1 MKKKNQ
7 ELEKF
12 KFVLDYK
19 IKELKRQI
27 EPRENEIADMAQQI
41 KEMDQELEQY
51 HKSNAALDLMIGELR
66 LKMEGMQVELD
77 EQKVKLK
84 EAGEIIAS
92 FSTDLHAL
100 YQDIEKPKRLKV
112 GITKLYKKNVQD
124 SNIQQANSGAGSK
137 EGKSGSAAAQQEFN
151 RQREYLEKSVESL
164 KRKLA
169 KDMELHRADNVRL
182 MRESVVLTGE
192 INQLRR
198 ELRIAKA
205 MRSKQNPSAPQ
216 TDASMQPSP
225 PPGASKQQGGR
236 SSMIKSRD
244 AQREV
249 DMQTQQIKRLR
260 SHIAR
265 LEENIGGPL
274 QGQHVPKFDRQQYL

>member
-1 MKKKNQ
+1 M
-7 ELEKF
+7 
-12 KFVLDYK
+12 
-19 IKELKRQI
+19 
-27 EPRENEIADMAQQI
+27 
-41 KEMDQELEQY
+41 
-51 HKSNAALDLMIGELR
+51 
-66 LKMEGMQVELD
+66 D
-77 EQKVKLK
+77 EQKLKLK

-92 FSTDLHAL
+92 FSADLHSL
-100 YQDIEKPKRLKV
+100 YQDIDSYKRLKV

-124 SNIQQANSGAGSK
+124 SEVKQSAGNK
-137 EGKSGSAAAQQEFN
+137 EGKTGSAAAQQEFN

-205 MRSKQNPSAPQ
+205 MRSKSNPTAPQ
-216 TDASMQPSP
+216 TDNMQPSP
-225 PPGASKQQGGR
+225 PPGGANQQGGR
-236 SSMIKSRD
+236 GGMIKSRD
-244 AQREV
+244 ADREI

-260 SHIAR
+260 AHISR

-274 QGQHVPKFDRQQYL
+274 QNAPRFDRNSYR

>member
-1 MKKKNQ
+1 M
-7 ELEKF
+7 
-12 KFVLDYK
+12 
-19 IKELKRQI
+19 
-27 EPRENEIADMAQQI
+27 
-41 KEMDQELEQY
+41 
-51 HKSNAALDLMIGELR
+51 
-66 LKMEGMQVELD
+66 
-77 EQKVKLK
+77 
-84 EAGEIIAS
+84 
-92 FSTDLHAL
+92 
-100 YQDIEKPKRLKV
+100 
-112 GITKLYKKNVQD
+112 
-124 SNIQQANSGAGSK
+124 
-137 EGKSGSAAAQQEFN
+137 
-151 RQREYLEKSVESL
+151 
-164 KRKLA
+164 
-169 KDMELHRADNVRL
+169 
-182 MRESVVLTGE
+182 TGE

-236 SSMIKSRD
+236 SGMIKSRD